1 MLTCF
6 GPHLMHVDK
15 AWPHSFARF
24 TALFVFAH
32 YKKFFPVYR
41 VVHPNLETLLVYY
54 QAFLLFTIHFTM
66 QHANMIPLEQ
76 LIFQTF
82 R

>member
-32 YKKFFPVYR
+32 YKKFSSIQGSPSQSGNTASVLPGFSS
-41 VVHPNLETLLVYY
+41 VHYPFHY
-54 QAFLLFTIHFTM
+54 A
-66 QHANMIPLEQ
+66 AC
-76 LIFQTF
+76 
-82 R
+82 

>member
-32 YKKFFPVYR
+32 YKKFSSIQG
-41 VVHPNLETLLVYY
+41 PNLETLLVYY